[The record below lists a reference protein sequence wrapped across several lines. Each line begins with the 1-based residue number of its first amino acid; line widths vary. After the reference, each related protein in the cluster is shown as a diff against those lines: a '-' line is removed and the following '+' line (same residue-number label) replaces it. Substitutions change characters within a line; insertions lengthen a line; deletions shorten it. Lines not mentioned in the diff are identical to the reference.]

1 MSIAVNKV
9 ILIGNLGD
17 DVKTHYFDDKNC
29 VGRFSIATNE
39 TYINKNTQERVT
51 QTEWHKIIVKNK
63 LAVLCEKYLTK
74 GSTVYVEGKIRTRKW
89 NDNGVNR
96 TQTEIHAD
104 TVQFLN
110 IKNAEK
116 TNLSDDYDR

>member
-9 ILIGNLGD
+9 ILIGDLGD

-63 LAVLCEKYLTK
+63 LAVLCENYLTK
-74 GSTVYVEGKIRTRKW
+74 GSTVYVEGKIRNRKW

-96 TQTEIHAD
+96 IQMEIHAD
-104 TVQFLN
+104 IVQFLN
-110 IKNAEK
+110 IKNLEK
-116 TNLSDDYDR
+116 INLLQEYD